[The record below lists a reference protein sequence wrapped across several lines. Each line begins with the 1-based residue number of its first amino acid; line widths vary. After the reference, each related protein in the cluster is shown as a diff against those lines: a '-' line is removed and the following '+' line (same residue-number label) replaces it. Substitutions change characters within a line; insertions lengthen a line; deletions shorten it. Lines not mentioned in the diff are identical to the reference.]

1 MVKVAKGLTLVGLLA
16 CAWAGYA
23 YSVRVSTP
31 SAIPA
36 ITLTGTLLSAQ
47 NRIAFIIGPDGITEH
62 IYRVEECLPRI
73 ADNPARNCSPDQARL
88 VEIQQDGII
97 VEMGGRRVRVRIG
110 RGPKAAPEERYLT
123 RQDVVENVCGNFA
136 GTACEE
142 IGMIEAGKAKPV
154 QFIIYPMCFEVFV
167 RDWRREG
174 PECLMQAM
182 YILNNVAYVEF
193 F

>member
-1 MVKVAKGLTLVGLLA
+1 MVKVAKRLA
-16 CAWAGYA
+16 LAGMCVCAWAGYA
-23 YSVRVSTP
+23 HSVKAGTP

-47 NRIAFIIGPDGITEH
+47 TRIAFIIGPDGITEH
-62 IYRVEECLPRI
+62 TYRVEECLPRKD
-73 ADNPARNCSPDQARL
+73 DNPTRNCGPDQARL
-88 VEIQQDGII
+88 VEIQRDGIV
-97 VEMGGRRVRVRIG
+97 VEMGERRVRVKIG
-110 RGPKAAPEERYLT
+110 KGPKAAPEERYLT

-142 IGMIEAGKAKPV
+142 IGMIEAEKAKPI

-182 YILNNVAYVEF
+182 YILDNVAYVEF

>member
-1 MVKVAKGLTLVGLLA
+1 MVKAAKWLTLAGMLGS
-16 CAWAGYA
+16 AWTGYA
-23 YSVRVSTP
+23 HSVRESAP

-62 IYRVEECLPRI
+62 TYRVGECLPRKGG
-73 ADNPARNCSPDQARL
+73 NPTRNCGPDQGRL
-88 VEIQQDGII
+88 VEIQRDGIA
-97 VEMGGRRVRVRIG
+97 VEMGGRRVWAGIG
-110 RGPKAAPEERYLT
+110 GGPKAAPEERYLT

-154 QFIIYPMCFEVFV
+154 HFIIYPMCFEVFV